1 MKTVWKSSDSDIGFF
16 TRRRKMSFVRQG
28 SFRNFLNKISRRA
41 AYFCAARRFLLFF
54 NRSER
59 RFFPMPSAPPCIF
72 RTCPKPTILPC
83 SFPARF
89 SQAWLLTF
97 PAVSGI
103 INKRFKNAFSGCG
116 AVGSARR
123 LGRRCRRFEPCH
135 SDHLNQVRT
144 FKLRMLRVTPDQSPE
159 GVSLRGLLLSYS
171 LFTLRLTCLWGFGS
185 NK

>member
-1 MKTVWKSSDSDIGFF
+1 MKTVWQSSDSDIGFF
-16 TRRRKMSFVRQG
+16 TRRRKMSFVRHG

-41 AYFCAARRFLLFF
+41 AYFCSARRFLLFF

-116 AVGSARR
+116 AAGSARSLGACDR
-123 LGRRCRRFEPCH
+123 LVSRTPKARKISVFLAFSRFSAAVC
-135 SDHLNQVRT
+135 
-144 FKLRMLRVTPDQSPE
+144 FGKKL
-159 GVSLRGLLLSYS
+159 
-171 LFTLRLTCLWGFGS
+171 LTTDLTTYTTTI
-185 NK
+185 